1 MKPSITAKG
10 LIKAIERR
18 LTAISEQQHA
28 LAVERTRLLEHATPL
43 RLGVVAPETALVL
56 LRDIGITLPGV
67 RTGRP
72 PRRRAHEPVLRAV
85 PKSAVAVLPVDSAPG
100 AASAP
105 IPIQRRG
112 LSGAS

>member
-10 LIKAIERR
+10 LVKTIERR

-28 LAVERTRLLEHATPL
+28 LALERTRLLEHVTPL
-43 RLGVVAPETALVL
+43 RLGVVPPETALVL
-56 LRDIGITLPGV
+56 LRDSGIVLPGV
-67 RTGRP
+67 RTGRAA
-72 PRRRAHEPVLRAV
+72 RRRSPEPVLRAV
-85 PKSAVAVLPVDSAPG
+85 PKGRVAVLPVDPAPG
-100 AASAP
+100 APNPP